1 MSVLSKLDEF
11 VKQKDK
17 KINGVF
23 RKMCEFVIIKINK

>member
-11 VKQKDK
+11 VKQKDT

-23 RKMCEFVIIKINK
+23 RKMCEFVIIINK